1 MYFIFGVHPAKPLM
15 RKKKHILLKKI
26 YKHMVWFNIFYIYKK
41 IKKHIF
47 ASTFEFNNQF
57 IESMRTWSIF
67 K

>member
-1 MYFIFGVHPAKPLM
+1 
-15 RKKKHILLKKI
+15 
-26 YKHMVWFNIFYIYKK
+26 MVWFNIFYIYKK